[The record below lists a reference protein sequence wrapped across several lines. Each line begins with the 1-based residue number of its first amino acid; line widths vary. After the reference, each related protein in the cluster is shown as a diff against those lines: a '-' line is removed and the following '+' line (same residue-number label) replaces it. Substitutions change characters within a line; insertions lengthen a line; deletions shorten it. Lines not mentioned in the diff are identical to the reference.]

1 MIVAVWVLASL
12 LVGALLGCV
21 ALYQRNSRLDH
32 KLFMSERQ
40 AEYLRGDRDYYVRQT
55 SNYQR
60 RYTIAIDGLTAV
72 QNLATGKMANIG
84 NRMYGAATKA
94 RNLALSEPFDKS

>member
-12 LVGALLGCV
+12 LVGASLAAFV
-21 ALYQRNSRLDH
+21 LYGQTRKLDH
-32 KLFMSERQ
+32 KLFIEQRRC
-40 AEYLRGDRDYYVRQT
+40 AFFEGDRDYWVRQT

-60 RYTIAIDGLTAV
+60 RYTLAIDGLTAV

-94 RNLALSEPFDKS
+94 LNAALSEPFDKS

>member
-1 MIVAVWVLASL
+1 VIVAVWVLASL
-12 LVGALLGCV
+12 LVGALLAV
-21 ALYQRNSRLDH
+21 AVLYGRNRRLDH
-32 KLFMSERQ
+32 KLFVAERQ
-40 AEYLRGDRDYYVRQT
+40 KAYQEGEKLYWQRQT

-94 RNLALSEPFDKS
+94 RNAALAEPFDKS

>member
-1 MIVAVWVLASL
+1 MIVAVWVLGSL
-12 LVGALLGCV
+12 LLGALLAAFV
-21 ALYQRNSRLDH
+21 LYDQTRKLDH
-32 KLFMSERQ
+32 KLFATERQ
-40 AEYLRGDRDYYVRQT
+40 RDCYKNERDYWVRQEG
-55 SNYQR
+55 NYRR

-94 RNLALSEPFDKS
+94 RNAALAEPFDKS

>member
-12 LVGALLGCV
+12 LVGALLAAFV
-21 ALYQRNSRLDH
+21 LYGQTRKLDH
-32 KLFMSERQ
+32 KLFMADRTI
-40 AEYLRGDRDYYVRQT
+40 ANLRGDRDYWVRQED
-55 SNYQR
+55 NYRR

-94 RNLALSEPFDKS
+94 RNAALSEPFDKS

>member
-12 LVGALLGCV
+12 LVGALLAV
-21 ALYQRNSRLDH
+21 FALYRRNTRLDH
-32 KLFMSERQ
+32 KLFVTEQRRAYQ
-40 AEYLRGDRDYYVRQT
+40 EGEKEYWQRQT
-55 SNYQR
+55 ANYRR

-94 RNLALSEPFDKS
+94 RNAALAEPFDKE